1 VNPAQSGRLIV
12 AEGATV
18 GALLGGVVVWVLNEF
33 VFKSSVPE
41 FVEGLLDWAI
51 PPVLALIGAWFGVR
65 LTPDT
70 PVPGRPAK
78 EAGSAGPG

>member
-1 VNPAQSGRLIV
+1 VDATQRGRLLV

-18 GALLGGVVVWVLNEF
+18 GALLGGIVLWVLNEF

-41 FVEGLLDWAI
+41 WLEGLVDWAI
-51 PPVLALIGAWFGVR
+51 PPVLALVGAFIGIR

-70 PVPGRPAK
+70 PI
-78 EAGSAGPG
+78 GPGAKQQAAPPG